1 MSLPDVASLAVLG
14 GVRALVR
21 HHVPATCPKRETT
34 CWLYEHALVN
44 AVVACLAAPGLWATA
59 RAPLASLDARA
70 SVDPLPL
77 RLALWLHV
85 YHVLFYALTW
95 ADALH
100 HGVFVTLL
108 AAPGGYYAWG
118 HLANAQLFFMCGL
131 PGALLYALVVAQ
143 RLGRCTRVREPTVT
157 ALVNVGLRAP
167 GILCC
172 TCTFARVLLATEERA
187 PQPHAPAWAVALQV
201 SLAPANAIYYGV
213 TSVRR
218 AAKRK

>member
-14 GVRALVR
+14 GARALAR
-21 HHVPATCPKRETT
+21 RHVPSTCPKRETT

-44 AVVACLAAPGLWATA
+44 VVITCLAAPGLVATW
-59 RAPLASLDARA
+59 RAPLVSLDARVY
-70 SVDPLPL
+70 VDPLPL

-85 YHVLFYALTW
+85 YHVVFYALTW

-108 AAPGGYYAWG
+108 AAPGAYYAWG
-118 HLANAQLFFMCGL
+118 NLANAQLFFMCGL

-143 RLGRCTRVREPTVT
+143 RLGRWRSVREPTVT

-167 GILCC
+167 GILFC
-172 TCTFARVLLATEERA
+172 TCTFLRVLWTRHA
-187 PQPHAPAWAVALQV
+187 PQPHAPAWAVAMQV
-201 SLAPANAIYYGV
+201 SLAPLNAIYYSV

-218 AAKRK
+218 ARRA